1 MIELSLLFPHADM
14 QAFRTQMDRLIT
26 ELGLA
31 PEDAVRLGTIALLKS
46 IRASTRRAPERRK
59 VMVSRS
65 ARNRRVNG
73 QRIFKVELYDRSTDS
88 KTTRSI
94 FAGSLAEAK
103 RSPLANIRYA
113 GLARASWG
121 WSMQKLFG
129 SGRPNVKFQEPA
141 GVVSTTK
148 RGRGRSYEIEI
159 SNNLD
164 YVSKAFN
171 QGRGPA
177 VSTAMARAASTLR
190 GRIEQRLKGAMR

>member
-1 MIELSLLFPHADM
+1 MIELSLMFPQADM

-26 ELGLA
+26 ELGVA

-46 IRASTRRAPERRK
+46 LRASTRRAPARRK
-59 VMVSRS
+59 VMVARS

-73 QRIFKVELYDRSTDS
+73 QRIFKVDLYDRSTDA
-88 KTTRSI
+88 KITRSI

-113 GLARASWG
+113 GAARASWG
-121 WSMQKLFG
+121 WAMQKLFG
-129 SGRPNVKFQEPA
+129 SGRPNVKFNEPS
-141 GVVSTTK
+141 GVISTTK